1 MDSLNFFYKKFFN
14 LGVFSRVLLVIVK
27 PLALWLSIKLDADA
41 GIAIAQIYLIGL
53 LFLSLSGTNA
63 HRSFYQKYFGIKEN
77 IDSFGTARSYI
88 YYIEKITLQLILV
101 IITVSLLATIIF
113 WESLAVVIMGILFG
127 IAEKLNDE
135 FQRYAQFI
143 NNSKSLFYLSLSKLI
158 PVLIAALLSYAG
170 MVEIRF
176 AFPVLILAGSIL
188 VNWKTFYSA
197 MLFLINRMG
206 KSFFGM
212 IKTSF
217 DYIRQ
222 DILQIG
228 CVFMGISLISFDK
241 WLLQYLSTTD
251 LPSYMLY
258 AQIASSFIVTQTI
271 VLIAPVRARLVNE
284 NPQEIKAI
292 KIGSPIISLI
302 PLFIGIILYF
312 YNNNSEADMHIGYF
326 AFFFASIVTFSV
338 AYNERLY
345 WARTSGVRLALDSSI
360 VITFL
365 ISVVIL
371 AIFWPIPSLIILSLG
386 LLFFLMCI
394 RVMII
399 IYLLSKRTTNNA

>member
-1 MDSLNFFYKKFFN
+1 MF
-14 LGVFSRVLLVIVK
+14 
-27 PLALWLSIKLDADA
+27 A
-41 GIAIAQIYLIGL
+41 
-53 LFLSLSGTNA
+53 
-63 HRSFYQKYFGIKEN
+63 
-77 IDSFGTARSYI
+77 
-88 YYIEKITLQLILV
+88 
-101 IITVSLLATIIF
+101 IIF
-113 WESLAVVIMGILFG
+113 GESLAVVIAGILFG

-158 PVLIAALLSYAG
+158 PVLIAALLSYAAI
-170 MVEIRF
+170 VEIRF

-206 KSFFGM
+206 QSFFGM

-228 CVFMGISLISFDK
+228 CVFMGVSLISFDK

-258 AQIASSFIVTQTI
+258 AQIASIFIVTQTI

-284 NPQEIKAI
+284 NPQEIKAL

-312 YNNNSEADMHIGYF
+312 YNNNAEADMHIGYF

-371 AIFWPIPSLIILSLG
+371 TMFWPISSLIILSLG

-399 IYLLSKRTTNNA
+399 MYLLSKRTTNNA